1 MVRTFANYG
10 EFFPHYVAQHSRRAT
25 RWVHFGGTHAGL
37 LLAVT
42 GVRRRRP
49 ALLAAAPVTAY
60 GAAWLSHLLI
70 ERNRPATFGH
80 PLWSLRG
87 DLQMLTMMWRGRD
100 SELAALAAANLRTD
114 RAEGRAGERAA

>member
-1 MVRTFANYG
+1 MRSCTDYHD
-10 EFFPHYVAQHSRRAT
+10 FFPHYVAQHSRRAT
-25 RWVHFGGTHAGL
+25 RWVHFAGTHAGAV
-37 LLAVT
+37 LALV
-42 GVRRRRP
+42 GAGRRRP

-100 SELAALAAANLRTD
+100 GELAVIAARNRTAD
-114 RAEGRAGERAA
+114 HRDGRDQQAA